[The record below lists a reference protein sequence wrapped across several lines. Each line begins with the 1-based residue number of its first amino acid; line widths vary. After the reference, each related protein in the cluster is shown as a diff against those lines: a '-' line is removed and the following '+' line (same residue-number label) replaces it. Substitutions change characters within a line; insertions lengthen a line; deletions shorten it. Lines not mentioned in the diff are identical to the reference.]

1 MARASG
7 ANAILAGAFENLYGQ
22 PPVAGWAKLP
32 FVSHNM
38 GEERGYV
45 ADDLLGYGR
54 EPLPPSQDVANNDGD
69 VVVPVDLRNFGY
81 WLKLAFGA
89 PVSVDAGSASG
100 TFTFSAQPA
109 NNSKVT
115 VGGTDFTFTGGAP
128 NGNQV
133 QIGATL
139 TATVTALAAALTA
152 STVPAVMAATYA
164 AAAGVLTITAKAAG
178 PGGNAIAISAGAG
191 SNAKAS
197 GATLAGG
204 SRTHTFT
211 SGAQALTSLAL
222 EFGHPEVPS
231 YGMNFGCRLNTLK
244 IGLSRSGLLNA
255 TVNIVAKGETLA
267 AAPASGDPAALPAL
281 PIERFSQAMGEIK
294 RNGVQL
300 GQVVSADFT
309 YSNNLDKVETIKP
322 DGRIED
328 ADPGKV
334 ADTGSIV
341 ARFADTALLDQAAG
355 GQPCEL
361 SFGWSI
367 GPGKSLLITKHSV
380 FLPRAKRPVS
390 GPTGV
395 QATFPWHASADPTL
409 NRSVTIVLTN
419 DVAGY

>member
-1 MARASG
+1 
-7 ANAILAGAFENLYGQ
+7 
-22 PPVAGWAKLP
+22 
-32 FVSHNM
+32 
-38 GEERGYV
+38 
-45 ADDLLGYGR
+45 
-54 EPLPPSQDVANNDGD
+54 
-69 VVVPVDLRNFGY
+69 
-81 WLKLAFGA
+81 
-89 PVSVDAGSASG
+89 
-100 TFTFSAQPA
+100 
-109 NNSKVT
+109 
-115 VGGTDFTFTGGAP
+115 
-128 NGNQV
+128 
-133 QIGATL
+133 
-139 TATVTALAAALTA
+139 
-152 STVPAVMAATYA
+152 
-164 AAAGVLTITAKAAG
+164 
-178 PGGNAIAISAGAG
+178 
-191 SNAKAS
+191 
-197 GATLAGG
+197 
-204 SRTHTFT
+204 
-211 SGAQALTSLAL
+211 
-222 EFGHPEVPS
+222 
-231 YGMNFGCRLNTLK
+231 
-244 IGLSRSGLLNA
+244 
-255 TVNIVAKGETLA
+255 
-267 AAPASGDPAALPAL
+267 
-281 PIERFSQAMGEIK
+281 MGEIK